1 MKQSDGKNTI
11 PNPSVSRPP
20 SQQPISILRR
30 SSTGGASKKKKNN
43 NSAAASFNQS
53 APTIDTEYDAHS
65 DGSQSPGGFVNNE
78 HLEKPMGGKSKFTPI
93 TDPNELADRL
103 LKYQRSFASS
113 SSAAGHNG
121 GGHRHRPPPPP
132 PPRSTSAER
141 PRSQVMSP
149 SAKDPDLQADDISES
164 ACTYYC
170 DEAEDEYVR
179 RMARIKLDQS
189 DRSANAHGN
198 ASSSEYCSH
207 GFQSEEMNASSR
219 SYSSSSTKNP
229 PPFLPFSEKTKN
241 DELDNMNLNESSLSA
256 NSNKFNSSSMTV
268 TSSKD
273 SFVPR
278 PVRVSQFE
286 DKWEAQLTNTPPSEP
301 KMTMASSLLSTAQSH
316 HATKNIASSPSQSS
330 VSSTPE
336 NCDKRG
342 RCKYHPQHKLYKKK
356 LLGGYEF
363 ISNCPMCVAKLE
375 GRNRSRSGDSNY
387 STLSAKSP
395 SAKMS
400 GRSSSRGRE
409 RGRSKSVDRMP
420 MDEDY
425 DSSEAGPG
433 RMRTGRANSV
443 EQQHHHGGNRE
454 RQRRPRTRS
463 ADKGNELRSSLN
475 SNNSSGRGKSLA
487 NALDNIRDK
496 LPSHSLPPPLLKKH
510 QSLGD
515 GRKDLRALDKGK
527 RGSSRDMPPKMS
539 SSYDET
545 ATRKKKSLGL
555 GNNPFVHEDGELNFD
570 KKTGRCKKHPSVL
583 LAKKSTFRP
592 GTWEIIKKNG
602 CPFCAEAKADSDL
615 DEVGQ
620 GLDKDTK
627 RKMDLL
633 LKGGQDISGDT
644 SSPQW
649 SRKADSRKT
658 SSLRGGT
665 IGNGNS
671 TAPNQHVI
679 DTIPREGLRGKKV
692 SRLLYTTPMG
702 ETGWYTGEVDFEGK
716 PHGNG
721 RMRYKTGHSYEGE
734 WIHGFGEVHMENLN
748 RIKSGFGTNKAAWKQ
763 SEIAPSVRKT
773 ATGASTLSSSPSTMH
788 QYQQQPSHQGY
799 LSAQMQREQLQHAQ
813 MQQAQLQMQQQAQM
827 QQTQLQQQQA
837 QMQQTQLQQAQ
848 MQQTWAN
855 MSPQERQ
862 MAMTQWYASVGYQ
875 MQGYPPM

>member
-1 MKQSDGKNTI
+1 M
-11 PNPSVSRPP
+11 
-20 SQQPISILRR
+20 
-30 SSTGGASKKKKNN
+30 NN
-43 NSAAASFNQS
+43 K
-53 APTIDTEYDAHS
+53 
-65 DGSQSPGGFVNNE
+65 
-78 HLEKPMGGKSKFTPI
+78 HLEKPIGGKSKFTPI

-103 LKYQRSFASS
+103 LKFQRSFASS

-132 PPRSTSAER
+132 PPRSTSAGR
-141 PRSQVMSP
+141 PRSQLMSP
-149 SAKDPDLQADDISES
+149 SAKDPDHQSDDSES

-170 DEAEDEYVR
+170 DEFEDEYVR
-179 RMARIKLDQS
+179 RMARIKLEQS
-189 DRSANAHGN
+189 DRCAAQGN
-198 ASSSEYCSH
+198 ASFPEYCSD

-219 SYSSSSTKNP
+219 SYSPSLSKNP
-229 PPFLPFSEKTKN
+229 PPTLPFSANTKN
-241 DELDNMNLNESSLSA
+241 DELNNMNLNESSLSV
-256 NSNKFNSSSMTV
+256 NSNKFNSPSMTV
-268 TSSKD
+268 NSSKD

-301 KMTMASSLLSTAQSH
+301 KMTMASSLLSTVQS
-316 HATKNIASSPSQSS
+316 HATKNITSSPSISS
-330 VSSTPE
+330 VSSTPQ

-363 ISNCPMCVAKLE
+363 ISNCPICVAKLE

-387 STLSAKSP
+387 STSSAKSP

-425 DSSEAGPG
+425 DNSEAGPG

-443 EQQHHHGGNRE
+443 EQQHHLGGNRE

-463 ADKGNELRSSLN
+463 ADKGNDLRSSLN
-475 SNNSSGRGKSLA
+475 SSNSSNRGKTLA
-487 NALDNIRDK
+487 NALENIRDK
-496 LPSHSLPPPLLKKH
+496 LPSHSLPPPSLKKH

-515 GRKDLRALDKGK
+515 GGKDLRALDKGN
-527 RGSSRDMPPKMS
+527 RGSSRDKPPKMS

-658 SSLRGGT
+658 SSSRGGT

-692 SRLLYTTPMG
+692 SRMLYTTPMG

-763 SEIAPSVRKT
+763 SEIAPSVRKA

-788 QYQQQPSHQGY
+788 QYQQQSSHQGY
-799 LSAQMQREQLQHAQ
+799 LSAQMQRERLQHAQ
-813 MQQAQLQMQQQAQM
+813 MQQAQMQQA
-827 QQTQLQQQQA
+827 QLQQQQA
-837 QMQQTQLQQAQ
+837 HMQQS
-848 MQQTWAN
+848 WAN

-862 MAMTQWYASVGYQ
+862 IAMTQWYASVGYQ
-875 MQGYPPM
+875 MHGYPPV